1 MDAQLGLFLILQL
14 HFYDLKARLSANVM
28 AQGDENKS
36 DGSENATMPEITLLS
51 IKFLVLNKSCLYDY
65 RSAVNEAKGS
75 GWS

>member
-1 MDAQLGLFLILQL
+1 MDAQLGLFSILQL
-14 HFYDLKARLSANVM
+14 HFYDLKARLSGKVM
-28 AQGDENKS
+28 AQGDENKG
-36 DGSENATMPEITLLS
+36 DGSENGTMPDITLLS

>member
-1 MDAQLGLFLILQL
+1 MDAQLGLFSILQL
-14 HFYDLKARLSANVM
+14 HFYDLKAGLSGKVM
-28 AQGDENKS
+28 PQGDENKS
-36 DGSENATMPEITLLS
+36 DGSENATMPEITLPS